1 MTNIIGISKHLKINL
16 IFFKGMKCSD
26 RPCHS
31 GTCTDMGTRG
41 FSCACDAKHT
51 GVTCNKGIIAMIIVD
66 QGLLLLYN
74 QID

>member
-1 MTNIIGISKHLKINL
+1 
-16 IFFKGMKCSD
+16 MKCSD

-51 GVTCNKGIIAMIIVD
+51 GVTCNKGIIAMMITYAIQADRLIVF
-66 QGLLLLYN
+66 
-74 QID
+74 